1 MRAEMGARMEVG
13 GQLSSTEEV
22 VGGDAVIVP
31 DLQDQH
37 SRLPEFGFFQGKASR
52 AAPDAHLALRGQVL
66 KAEHEAPV
74 EVALPGQR
82 VEVNVCLL
90 LVVLQPL
97 HPAGTGGKV
106 QAKRVGMRAGPSPE
120 SAPHPACPSAHPQV
134 GPSTQLRAPSR
145 AQRTGRAQDPR
156 PCSQSPQ
163 YTAMRPAWPARL
175 PFHIDVTR
183 HVSSERVH
191 VIQNYI
197 LRVPDDDSE
206 LIAEG
211 CIGGRVFRL
220 SRGVLGGAAGRTWAG
235 PLTLSNRSVPSQVI
249 RCPWSLE
256 GAAPGITDHPSH
268 CSWHQEWSA
277 DPRWVNEI
285 FPSHKFG
292 IKTLKT

>member
-1 MRAEMGARMEVG
+1 MVRVGKPGAKGGAMRAEMGARMEVG
-13 GQLSSTEEV
+13 GLLSSTEEV

-37 SRLPEFGFFQGKASR
+37 SRLPEFGFFQGKGSR
-52 AAPDAHLALRGQVL
+52 VAPDAHLALRGQVV

-97 HPAGTGGKV
+97 HPAGTGERCRP
-106 QAKRVGMRAGPSPE
+106 RVGMRAGPSPE
-120 SAPHPACPSAHPQV
+120 SAPHPACPSAHPQPAPGAIK
-134 GPSTQLRAPSR
+134 GPEDRQGSGS
-145 AQRTGRAQDPR
+145 AQDPR
-156 PCSQSPQ
+156 PCSQSPR
-163 YTAMRPAWPARL
+163 YTAMRPARPARL

-183 HVSSERVH
+183 HLSSERGH

-220 SRGVLGGAAGRTWAG
+220 LRGVLGAAAGRTWARA
-235 PLTLSNRSVPSQVI
+235 TDTQQ
-249 RCPWSLE
+249 LE
-256 GAAPGITDHPSH
+256 CA
-268 CSWHQEWSA
+268 
-277 DPRWVNEI
+277 
-285 FPSHKFG
+285 
-292 IKTLKT
+292 